1 MSRILLVGDD
11 AALVHSHTR
20 ALGDAGHRVE
30 LAPDVFPARDRLSG
44 DACDVVVIDVRS
56 PDGGLGLLI
65 EQARAAWPDCTIVA
79 LVQRADVQ
87 RSKVH
92 QMGLW
97 TPDLVLVLP
106 VSGAEL
112 ARTIETVIAAEPVK
126 RRTASRLGA
135 VL

>member
-11 AALVHSHTR
+11 APLLHSHSR

-30 LAPDVFPARDRLSG
+30 LAPDVFRARDRLSG
-44 DACDVVVIDVRS
+44 DACDLVVIDIRS

-65 EQARAAWPDCTIVA
+65 EQARAAWTDCRVVA
-79 LVQRADVQ
+79 LVHRADIH

-106 VSGAEL
+106 ISGGEL
-112 ARTIETVIAAEPVK
+112 ARAIETVIARPAQP
-126 RRTASRLGA
+126 RAANRQGA